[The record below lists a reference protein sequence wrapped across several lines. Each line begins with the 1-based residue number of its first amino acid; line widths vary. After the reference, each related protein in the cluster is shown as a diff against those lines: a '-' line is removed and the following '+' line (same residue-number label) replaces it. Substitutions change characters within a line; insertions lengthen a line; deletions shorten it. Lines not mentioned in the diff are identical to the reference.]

1 MLEVEHVSKRF
12 DVPPKL
18 LRLLSRVA
26 SPEPVQAVSDVSLSV
41 ERGEIVGLV
50 GANGAGKTTLLHMIA
65 CLLEPSSGSIRVDG
79 FDTGAEPN
87 EVRRRL
93 GLVIADD
100 RGFYWRLTGREN
112 LALFG
117 VLAGLS
123 REQARQRAEEL
134 MQQADLARRDRMVF
148 GYSSGMITRLHVAR
162 ALIASPPLLLLDEP
176 TRSLDPLVSL
186 EVGRVVRR
194 LADDGHAVLM
204 SSHNLEEVVTICD
217 RVVVMNEGEVVLA
230 DTAGGLRA
238 RQDGVSGLLEALEGA
253 SR

>member
-1 MLEVEHVSKRF
+1 MLEVEHVSKCF
-12 DVPPKL
+12 QPPSRL

-26 SPEPVQAVSDVSLSV
+26 SPVPVQALTDVSLTV
-41 ERGEIVGLV
+41 ERGEVVGLV
-50 GANGAGKTTLLHMIA
+50 GANGAGKTTLLHIIA
-65 CLLEPSSGSIRVDG
+65 GLLEPTSGSVRLDG
-79 FDTGAEPN
+79 FDTVSDSI

-117 VLAGLS
+117 VLAGLTPA
-123 REQARQRAEEL
+123 RARQRAEEL
-134 MQQADLARRDRMVF
+134 MHQADLARRDRMVF

-162 ALIASPPLLLLDEP
+162 ALIADPPLLLLDEP

-194 LADDGHAVLM
+194 LADDGQAVLL
-204 SSHNLEEVVTICD
+204 SSHNLDEVMAICD
-217 RVVVMNEGEVVLA
+217 RVIVMNEGVVVLA
-230 DTAGGLRA
+230 DTSVGLRA
-238 RQDGVSGLLEALEGA
+238 RQHGVSGLLEALEGA
-253 SR
+253 RR

>member
-1 MLEVEHVSKRF
+1 MWT
-12 DVPPKL
+12 
-18 LRLLSRVA
+18 A
-26 SPEPVQAVSDVSLSV
+26 SIRALT
-41 ERGEIVGLV
+41 RRRY
-50 GANGAGKTTLLHMIA
+50 GAGSA
-65 CLLEPSSGSIRVDG
+65 W
-79 FDTGAEPN
+79 
-87 EVRRRL
+87 
-93 GLVIADD
+93 VIADD

-123 REQARQRAEEL
+123 REQARERAEQL

-162 ALIASPPLLLLDEP
+162 ALIANPPLLLLDEP

-194 LADDGHAVLM
+194 LADEGHAVLM
-204 SSHNLEEVVTICD
+204 SSHNLEEVVANCD

-230 DTAGGLRA
+230 DTASGLRA

>member
-1 MLEVEHVSKRF
+1 MLEVDHVSKRF
-12 DVPPKL
+12 DVPPRL

-26 SPEPVQAVSDVSLSV
+26 SSQAVQAVSDVSLRV
-41 ERGEIVGLV
+41 ARGEVVGLV

-65 CLLEPSSGSIRVDG
+65 CLLEPTSGSVRVDG
-79 FDTGAEPN
+79 FDTVTDPN

-100 RGFYWRLTGREN
+100 RGFYWRMTGREN
-112 LALFG
+112 LVLFG
-117 VLAGLS
+117 VLAGLT
-123 REQARQRAEEL
+123 REHAKERAEEL

-162 ALIASPPLLLLDEP
+162 ALIANPPLLLLDEP

-204 SSHNLEEVVTICD
+204 SSHNLEEVVANCD
-217 RVVVMNEGEVVLA
+217 RVVVMNEGVVVLA
-230 DTAGGLRA
+230 DTASGLRA
-238 RQDGVSGLLEALEGA
+238 RQDGVSGLLEALDGA
-253 SR
+253 GR